1 MSKLNDFLLINDSEA
16 METYKACRKAGMS
29 SSASLERTRYIQRIT
44 NDLSMPWSIENEGDD
59 EVWVKLDKDSEG
71 REIGKWTMQIERDD
85 DSSMDDSDCYTEE
98 AIEAFKNEAWQYH
111 LVTVEYETADG
122 RTGIDSLGGIDA
134 GFYWYTDEYPLNRE
148 QQVFAVALDYYEL
161 DANAKAEA
169 LAKPVPLS
177 AHVDHILAA
186 FPDVVPGR
194 DVFYNQD
201 RTEALISTQ
210 QDDNGGVYFISIDAD
225 GNTMSASGEWST
237 GYTC

>member
-1 MSKLNDFLLINDSEA
+1 MSKLNDFLLINSSEA
-16 METYKACRKAGMS
+16 METYNACRKAGMS

-44 NDLSMPWSIENEGDD
+44 NDLSMPWSIENEDDD

-98 AIEAFKNEAWQYH
+98 DIEAFKNEAWQYH
-111 LVTVEYETADG
+111 LVTVEYEAADG

-194 DVFYNQD
+194 DVFYNQNGD
-201 RTEALISTQ
+201 EAIIAVNDDGASSYLISVNAE
-210 QDDNGGVYFISIDAD
+210 NGDTS
-225 GNTMSASGEWST
+225 SATAEWET